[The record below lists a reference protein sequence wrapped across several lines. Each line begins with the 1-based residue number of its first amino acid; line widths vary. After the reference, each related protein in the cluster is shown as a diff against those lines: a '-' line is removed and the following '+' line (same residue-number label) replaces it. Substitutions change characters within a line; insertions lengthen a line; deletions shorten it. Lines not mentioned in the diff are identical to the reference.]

1 MQRRKN
7 IALGTLMACL
17 LLGNVGF
24 AADLDKPI
32 AGAELK
38 LNEDTT
44 LTIGSGE
51 AIKNSIIDL
60 NGNTLTVTGG
70 TDITGVTTYE
80 KDTNISKG
88 TLEIENT
95 KFAIKNNNWSNPD
108 KVITIDVENLLIKNT
123 KEVAITANHSKV
135 DIKVSGELSITNYTG
150 VTATQNGLYA
160 TAEGTLEVTAGSI
173 YSAIGKQA
181 AKVSNGS
188 SMTLT
193 STDSNGGITLTTQT
207 DKGKGAID
215 VRNGSDKVK
224 NNTLEIKSSG
234 FVNIVGVSDDS
245 TVDEKSSGISILNN
259 EKNIAENKIT
269 INAEKDVFIKG
280 DTGIN
285 INSIEYDSNQKY
297 HNQLIINSNTEIKIE
312 AVETGKA
319 INATSGADVKINE
332 NGNADVVVDGD
343 IIVSAKG
350 ENDKSTVNVNFATAD
365 SVLNGKITTG
375 EANAATSM
383 EFAKGA
389 TWNNNGTSN
398 VTNLAMNGGVI
409 KQDNDAAHTIEVE
422 NYSGTGNIVLHAD
435 GVDAD
440 GTLNITSG
448 GVTINNAAEKS
459 VVNVS
464 AAGDKIDSFDLSK
477 AQASLEELANQIT
490 FNGTDENLSGTVK
503 LEEGL
508 VSSGASADIS
518 FDQNDDKGHIDLDS
532 VDIGSKETAT
542 MRAMR
547 DIASTAIVAWRQED
561 STLSQRLGEL
571 RNSDGDQGIWTRM
584 SRGEFEYDGAYK
596 NQYNFFQLGYDKAYG
611 DWHYGAAISYNDG
624 KTTYAEGSGENSSTS
639 LSLYGTWLGDKGHY
653 ADIVLKQGRLSN
665 EFDTYAAAG
674 HTHGDYDAWGTSLS
688 GEYGRKTEL
697 NDGWYVT
704 PQAQLTLMRIGGES
718 YTTDNG
724 ISVDQETL
732 NSAVGRVGFEI
743 GKTVNDKGA
752 VYAKASVLHEFAG
765 NADTYLSLN
774 GIHNS
779 YSQDIGGTWYE
790 AGIGVS
796 YKTSSDS
803 YIYADVV
810 RTFGGDVE
818 TPWQWNAGVRY
829 SF

>member
-24 AADLDKPI
+24 AADLDQPI
-32 AGAELK
+32 AGVDLK
-38 LNEDTT
+38 LDEDTT

-51 AIKNSIIDL
+51 AIRNSIIDL

-88 TLEIENT
+88 ILKIENT

-135 DIKVSGELSITNYTG
+135 DINVSGELSITNDKG
-150 VTATQNGLYA
+150 VTASQNGLWA
-160 TAEGTLEVTAGSI
+160 TDEGTLEVTAGSI

-207 DKGKGAID
+207 SSGKGAID
-215 VRNGSDKVK
+215 VRNSSSTVK
-224 NNTLEIKSSG
+224 NNKLTISSEG
-234 FVNIVGVSDDS
+234 FV
-245 TVDEKSSGISILNN
+245 TVESESKGISILNN
-259 EKNIAENKIT
+259 EKDKVADNEVT
-269 INAEKDVFIKG
+269 INAKKDVLIKG
-280 DTGIN
+280 GTGIN
-285 INSIEYDSNQKY
+285 I
-297 HNQLIINSNTEIKIE
+297 
-312 AVETGKA
+312 ETGNNVYDANKTYSNKLEVNSDTRIEIASTGTGNFKKA

-332 NGNADVVVDGD
+332 NGKADVVVDGD

-350 ENDKSTVNVNFATAD
+350 ETDKSAVNVNFATVD

-389 TWNNNGTSN
+389 TWNNNGNSN

-409 KQDNDAAHTIEVE
+409 SQDNDAAHTIEVD

-477 AQASLEELANQIT
+477 AQASLEELANQIK

-508 VSSGASADIS
+508 VSSGASADIF

-532 VDIGSKETAT
+532 VDVGSKETAT

-547 DIASTAIVAWRQED
+547 DIASTAIVAWRQDD

-688 GEYGRKTEL
+688 GEYGKKTEL

-732 NSAVGRVGFEI
+732 NSAVGRIGFEF

-810 RTFGGDVE
+810 KTFGGDVE

>member
-1 MQRRKN
+1 M
-7 IALGTLMACL
+7 
-17 LLGNVGF
+17 
-24 AADLDKPI
+24 
-32 AGAELK
+32 
-38 LNEDTT
+38 
-44 LTIGSGE
+44 
-51 AIKNSIIDL
+51 
-60 NGNTLTVTGG
+60 
-70 TDITGVTTYE
+70 
-80 KDTNISKG
+80 
-88 TLEIENT
+88 
-95 KFAIKNNNWSNPD
+95 
-108 KVITIDVENLLIKNT
+108 
-123 KEVAITANHSKV
+123 
-135 DIKVSGELSITNYTG
+135 SGELSITNDKG
-150 VTATQNGLYA
+150 VTASQNGLWA
-160 TAEGTLEVTAGSI
+160 TDEGTLEVTAGSI

-207 DKGKGAID
+207 SSGKGAID
-215 VRNGSDKVK
+215 VRNGSSTVK
-224 NNTLEIKSSG
+224 NNKLTISSEG
-234 FVNIVGVSDDS
+234 FV
-245 TVDEKSSGISILNN
+245 TVESKSKGISILNN
-259 EKNIAENKIT
+259 EKDKVADNEVT
-269 INAEKDVFIKG
+269 INAKKDVLIKG
-280 DTGIN
+280 GTGIN
-285 INSIEYDSNQKY
+285 IETTYNGYDANKTYSNKLEVNSDTRIEIAS
-297 HNQLIINSNTEIKIE
+297 
-312 AVETGKA
+312 TGTGNFKKA

-332 NGNADVVVDGD
+332 NGKADVVVDGD

-350 ENDKSTVNVNFATAD
+350 ETDKSTVNVNFATAD

-409 KQDNDAAHTIEVE
+409 SQDNDAAHTIEVD

-477 AQASLEELANQIT
+477 AQASLEELANQIK

-508 VSSGASADIS
+508 VSSGASADIF

-532 VDIGSKETAT
+532 VDVGSKETAT
-542 MRAMR
+542 MRTMR
-547 DIASTAIVAWRQED
+547 DIASTAIVAWSQED

-688 GEYGRKTEL
+688 GEYGKKTEL

-732 NSAVGRVGFEI
+732 NSAVGRIGFEI
-743 GKTVNDKGA
+743 GKSVNDKGA
-752 VYAKASVLHEFAG
+752 VYAKTSVLHEFAG

-810 RTFGGDVE
+810 KTFGGDVE